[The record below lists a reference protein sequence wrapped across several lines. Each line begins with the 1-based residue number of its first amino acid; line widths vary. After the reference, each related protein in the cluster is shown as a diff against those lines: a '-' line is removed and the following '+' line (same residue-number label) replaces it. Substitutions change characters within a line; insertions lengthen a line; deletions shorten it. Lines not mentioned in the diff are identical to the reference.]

1 MWYVQKSNRDT
12 EQKVEQTVFAKLIFS
27 HGGVMKRIVII
38 LAANSC
44 FAFSISRKI
53 SAKPTS
59 FSLFK

>member
-1 MWYVQKSNRDT
+1 M
-12 EQKVEQTVFAKLIFS
+12 EQTVFAKLIFS